1 MNKKSKLFKSKERQ
15 QRSEVAAFLRQFA
28 EKLEAGQ
35 VVFRRGAEELVLDIP
50 ASLILEIAVENKV
63 KKSKGSQHTLEIEIK
78 WFEDDKYSSKLELG

>member
-50 ASLILEIAVENKV
+50 ASLILEIEVENKV